1 MVLAELGGKISR
13 AISNMR
19 NSTVIDEAV
28 VDEMLKGNSGIIN
41 VLIIILR

>member
-28 VDEMLKGNSGIIN
+28 VDEMLKGNSE
-41 VLIIILR
+41 LSMLLL